1 MKRVCSIFSQILQLI
16 PRDRFEEAVK
26 EHKAERHARGFSSWG
41 QLVAMLFSQLAQAKS
56 LREITEG
63 LQASEGK
70 LLHLGLPEAPARS
83 TLAYANA
90 HRPWQLYE
98 TVFHRLLADCRK
110 KLGVAKAGAKLG
122 LPGKLLS
129 LDATVIDLCAAV
141 FDWAK
146 FRTTK
151 GAVKLHLL
159 LDHDGY
165 LPCYAVITEGRVHEI
180 QVARQLKLQRGTM
193 LVFDRGYTDYE
204 WFRRLTGEGVNFV
217 TRMKENAAYLVVE
230 QREAVGAGVRA
241 DEIVALEKQAQ
252 ADVETASFL
261 RRIRYWDEAT
271 GRELIFLTNHLE
283 LEAAVVAAVYKERWQ
298 IELLFKAL
306 KQNLRIKTFVG
317 TSANALKTQI
327 WTALIALLAVKFL
340 QLQSSHPWSLS
351 GLIAL
356 LRQQLFVYRNL
367 WVWIETPFEPPI
379 PLSEEDSPQL
389 PFAWAT

>member
-16 PRDRFEEAVK
+16 PRDEFNQAVEK
-26 EHKAERHARGFSSWG
+26 HQAERHSRGFSSRG
-41 QLVAMLFSQLAQAKS
+41 QFVAMLFCQLAQAKS

-63 LQASEGK
+63 LRASEGK
-70 LLHLGLPEAPARS
+70 LKHLGLPEAPARS
-83 TLAYANA
+83 TLAYANS
-90 HRPWQLYE
+90 HRPWQLFE
-98 TVFHRLLADCRK
+98 TLFHQLLGRCQK
-110 KLGVAKAGAKLG
+110 HLGVAKSASKLG

-141 FDWAK
+141 FDWAQ

-180 QVARQLKLQRGTM
+180 QVARKLKFQRGTM
-193 LVFDRGYTDYE
+193 VVFDRGYNDYQ
-204 WFRRLTGEGVNFV
+204 WFQQLTREGVHFVTRLKDNAAYIVLESRQARGEGV
-217 TRMKENAAYLVVE
+217 L
-230 QREAVGAGVRA
+230 A
-241 DEIVALEKQAQ
+241 DEIIVPEQQAGN
-252 ADVETASFL
+252 EEYPFL
-261 RRIRYWDEAT
+261 RRVRYWDQAT
-271 GRELIFLTNHLE
+271 ERELVFLTNHLE
-283 LEAAVVAAVYKERWQ
+283 LEAATVAAVYKERWQ

-306 KQNLRIKTFVG
+306 KQNLRVKTFVG
-317 TSANALKTQI
+317 TTANALKTQI

-356 LRQQLFVYRNL
+356 LRQQLFVYRDL
-367 WVWIETPFEPPI
+367 WLWMESPFEPPS
-379 PLSEEDSPQL
+379 PLSENDSPQL
-389 PFAWAT
+389 PFAWGT